1 MTSRAFALWTGILI
15 GPIAWLISF
24 EINFALAPW
33 ACVTQQ
39 KMALYVVSLIALVIS
54 AFGGIL
60 AWREWKQLG
69 SEWPGEDGGAIPRSR
84 VMALSGMLL
93 SAMFCLVI
101 IAQAV
106 PELMLGA
113 CD

>member
-33 ACVTQQ
+33 ACVAQQ
-39 KMALYVVSLIALVIS
+39 KMALYVVSLVALVMS
-54 AFGGIL
+54 AFGGLL
-60 AWREWKQLG
+60 AWREWKQLD
-69 SEWPGEDGGAIPRSR
+69 SALPGEGGGAIPRSR
-84 VMALSGMLL
+84 IMALGGMLL

-113 CD
+113 CE

>member
-1 MTSRAFALWTGILI
+1 MNRTFVLWTGILT
-15 GPIAWLISF
+15 GPVVWLVSF
-24 EINFALAPW
+24 EINYALAPW
-33 ACVTQQ
+33 ACVTEQ
-39 KMALYVVSLIALVIS
+39 KAALYFVSLLALIVS
-54 AFGGIL
+54 AASGIL

-69 SEWPGEDGGAIPRSR
+69 GEWPGEGGGAIPRSR
-84 VMALSGMLL
+84 IMALSGMVL